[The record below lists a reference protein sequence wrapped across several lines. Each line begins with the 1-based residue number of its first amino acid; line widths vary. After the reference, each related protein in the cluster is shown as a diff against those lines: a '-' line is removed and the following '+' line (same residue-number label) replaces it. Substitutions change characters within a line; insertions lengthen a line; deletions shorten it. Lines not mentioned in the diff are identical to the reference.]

1 MSGSKAVTAKKTRA
15 LGAERFLPARITL
28 PALRSAAHECRG
40 CALYRNATQT
50 VFGEGPRSARVLLVG
65 EQPGNEED
73 LQGHPFVGP
82 AGRVLD
88 EALASAGIDRADA
101 YVTNVVKHFKWR
113 ARGKRRIHEKPNE
126 VEIQACLPW
135 LEREAA
141 LVAPE
146 IVVCL
151 GTTAAKALLGRR
163 FKLSEHRGKLLPLQ
177 LAPKVLATVHPS
189 YVLRQR
195 TSADRRRELTALAR
209 DLGVVASALDRIA
222 M

>member
-1 MSGSKAVTAKKTRA
+1 MTKQLAAKRTRA
-15 LGAERFLPARITL
+15 LGAERFLPARTTL
-28 PALRSAAHECRG
+28 SSLRSAARKCRG
-40 CALYRNATQT
+40 CPLYRNATQT
-50 VFGEGPRSARVLLVG
+50 VFGEGPRSARVMLVG
-65 EQPGNEED
+65 EQPGSEED
-73 LQGHPFVGP
+73 LHGHPFVGP

-88 EALASAGIDRADA
+88 KALATAGIDRTDT

-126 VEIQACLPW
+126 VEIHACMPW
-135 LEREAA
+135 LEREAT
-141 LVAPE
+141 LLTPE

-163 FKLSEHRGKLLPLQ
+163 FKLSEHRGELLPLQ

-195 TSADRRRELTALAR
+195 TSADRRREFTALAR
-209 DLGVVASALDRIA
+209 DLGVVARALDRVA
-222 M
+222 RQ